1 MRLLVKYTTREST
14 TEKTGISAEDK
25 ERLVEVYRPF
35 NTALLKLLDW
45 PIQTVIKVD

>member
-1 MRLLVKYTTREST
+1 MKYTTREST

-25 ERLVEVYRPF
+25 ERLVEVSRLF

-45 PIQTVIKVD
+45 PIQTVIKVN